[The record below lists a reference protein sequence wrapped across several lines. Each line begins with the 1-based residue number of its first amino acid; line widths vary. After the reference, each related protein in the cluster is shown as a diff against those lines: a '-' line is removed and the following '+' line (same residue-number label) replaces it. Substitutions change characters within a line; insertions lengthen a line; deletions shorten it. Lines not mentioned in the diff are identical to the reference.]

1 MGKKKTVL
9 IVASHFAP
17 NVGGVETHLDDLSKA
32 LTKRG
37 WKVVVSTYVPLAREV
52 KVPYYEE
59 KKNLKIYRMP
69 WVGFNIVHKL
79 TPYPA
84 LEFLYL
90 FPGLFLI
97 TLIALLANPKI
108 SVLHAQGL
116 VPSVVALILGRLS
129 GRRVVMSTH
138 NLYFFPRSGFYRSF
152 SRIVLSWMDKILCL
166 SKQSQGEI
174 LNIGVPKDKVGIFRY
189 WLDLKLF
196 APVDKKKAREELG
209 LPDGFITFFVGR
221 LIETKG
227 VNVLLKTAAEK
238 SARNIFFVFAGLG
251 PLAERIQKYARIYRN
266 VLYVGP
272 LTSDKVK
279 LYMAASDIVS
289 VPSLVDEGY
298 GRVAMEALACGRP
311 VLAAKKGGLSEVV
324 SPKVGV
330 LVKPMFKEYLRY
342 LQYHSKHEPSLG
354 KLAKNTRVY
363 AKKMFN
369 ERNVDVIISAYQR

>member
-1 MGKKKTVL
+1 MNKKVL

-17 NVGGVETHLDDLSKA
+17 NVGGVETHLDDLTKA
-32 LTKRG
+32 LIKRD
-37 WKVVVSTYVPLAREV
+37 WSVVVSTYTPLARNV
-52 KVPYYEE
+52 KVPLFE
-59 KKNLKIYRMP
+59 KMKNLKIYRMP
-69 WVGFNIVHKL
+69 WIGFNIVHKL
-79 TPYPA
+79 TPYPP

-90 FPGLFLI
+90 FPGLFLV
-97 TLIALLANPKI
+97 TLTALLANPKI

-129 GRRVVMSTH
+129 GKRVVMSTH
-138 NLYFFPRSGFYRSF
+138 NLYFFPRTGPYRGFSE
-152 SRIVLSWMDKILCL
+152 RILSSVDKILCL
-166 SKQSQGEI
+166 SKQSQEEI
-174 LNIGVPKDKVGIFRY
+174 LNIGVPKNKVGVFRY

-196 APVDKKKAREELG
+196 VPMDKKKARRELG

-227 VNVLLKTAAEK
+227 VDVLLKTAAEK
-238 SARNIFFVFAGLG
+238 SARNMFFVFAGLG
-251 PLAERIQKYARIYRN
+251 PLAERIQRYARIYRN

-272 LTSDKVK
+272 LTSDKVR

-311 VLAAKKGGLSEVV
+311 VLAAKRGGLSEVV
-324 SPKVGV
+324 NPKVGV
-330 LVKPMFKEYLRY
+330 LVKPTFREYLRY
-342 LQYHSKHEPSLG
+342 LQFYSKHKPSLT
-354 KLAKNTRVY
+354 KLARNTRAY
-363 AKKMFN
+363 AKKMFD